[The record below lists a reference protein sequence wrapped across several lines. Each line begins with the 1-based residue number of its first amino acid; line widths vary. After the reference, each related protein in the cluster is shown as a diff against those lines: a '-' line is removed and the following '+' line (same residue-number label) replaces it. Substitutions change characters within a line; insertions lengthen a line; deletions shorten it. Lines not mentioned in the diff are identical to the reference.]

1 MGYVYANITLKN
13 AGDVIDVMRGYIGEK
28 DIRRI
33 NVRAMVDTGALS
45 LIISEDI
52 RKALGLEL
60 HGMRPVAMADQTI
73 KTCNATEPVEIHWE
87 NRTSIIPAVVLEDAT
102 EVLLGAIPLQDMD
115 LIVDPARHQLIGAH
129 GDQILYRV

>member
-13 AGDVIDVMRGYIGEK
+13 AVDVIDVRRGYIGEK

-33 NVRAMVDTGALS
+33 NVRAMVDTGAVS

-60 HGMRPVAMADQTI
+60 HGMRPVTLADHTI
-73 KTCNATEPVEIHWE
+73 KTCNTTEPVEIHWE
-87 NRTSIIPAVVLEDAT
+87 NRSSITPAVVLEDAT
-102 EVLLGAIPLQDMD
+102 EVLLGAIPLQEMD